1 MSLEEILNAIE
12 ALDPTDVVPVLEV
25 VTAKLAG
32 QFGYLDSYDAPEI
45 EVPAEAIS
53 EEVIEEVVDDT
64 PAEEIVDE
72 RLSL

>member
-32 QFGYLDSYDAPEI
+32 QFGYLDSYA
-45 EVPAEAIS
+45 A
-53 EEVIEEVVDDT
+53 EEVIEEPV
-64 PAEEIVDE
+64 
-72 RLSL
+72 